1 MKWKWR
7 NDRRSERNLCNCV
20 KQPEKKIQ
28 DFNGIWTR
36 DLAITS
42 AMLYQLSYE
51 VTDVGSRSIVG
62 VKNTFKTVLDIVRVL
77 IRDFLEDGVFFRIV

>member
-20 KQPEKKIQ
+20 KNPEKIQ
-28 DFNGIWTR
+28 DFNWVWTR

-42 AMLYQLSYE
+42 VMLYQLSYE
-51 VTDVGSRSIVG
+51 ATDIL
-62 VKNTFKTVLDIVRVL
+62 N
-77 IRDFLEDGVFFRIV
+77 FFSGFFT

>member
-1 MKWKWR
+1 MKWR

-20 KQPEKKIQ
+20 KSKEAWKKLQ

-42 AMLYQLSYE
+42 ANWAMKPLTLRAGKLWVHMFPWKKLVLMIYE
-51 VTDVGSRSIVG
+51 RKWNEEMIVA
-62 VKNTFKTVLDIVRVL
+62 VSAIYTIA
-77 IRDFLEDGVFFRIV
+77 